1 MAIFKEDMIVRRV
14 PKAVREATRV
24 YMEEYNMSL
33 ADAFTEAV
41 RENVH
46 KPTELFWAWYYS
58 DLRKFI
64 PSAYVEEYLDF
75 DKYPIR
81 YSMNNRA

>member
-24 YMEEYNMSL
+24 YMDEYNMSL
-33 ADAFTEAV
+33 ADAFGEAV
-41 RENVH
+41 RETVH

>member
-1 MAIFKEDMIVRRV
+1 MANFRNEMIVRRV
-14 PKAVREATRV
+14 PKAVMESTRE
-24 YMEEYNMSL
+24 YMDSYNMSL

-58 DLRKFI
+58 DFRKFI

-75 DKYPIR
+75 KKFPLR
-81 YSMNNRA
+81 YKLAR

>member
-1 MAIFKEDMIVRRV
+1 MKFEKNMIVRRV

-24 YMEEYNMSL
+24 YMDEYNMSL
-33 ADAFTEAV
+33 ADAFGEAV

-58 DLRKFI
+58 DFRKFI
-64 PSAYVEEYLDF
+64 PSAYRKEYLNF
-75 DKYPIR
+75 KEFPLR
-81 YSMNNRA
+81 YSLSRR